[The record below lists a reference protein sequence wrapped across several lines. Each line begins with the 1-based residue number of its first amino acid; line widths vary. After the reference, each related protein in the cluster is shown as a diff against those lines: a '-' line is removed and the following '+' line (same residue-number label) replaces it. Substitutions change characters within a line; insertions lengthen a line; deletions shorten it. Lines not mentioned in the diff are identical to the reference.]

1 MKILITGANGFLGQH
16 LTLFLSALQ
25 YDVMAVSRGEN
36 RIPAKEIFDYA
47 SLDLTDKNAVDYLVT
62 SFRPDVIIHTAAM
75 SKPDECNN
83 DKPRCILQN
92 VTTTKYLLEA
102 VQNIMQPLFVYISTD
117 FVFGENGPHDEDEE
131 KAPLNFYGES
141 KLQSENLVEQ
151 SGLPYAIVRPVFIYG
166 ETWEGLRPSFLHWV
180 KNNLIQNKVIKVVSD
195 QQRTPTFVLDI
206 CKGIEKIISLQ
217 KTGVYHLAG
226 KNILSPYEMAMATA
240 EILGL
245 NAALIEKVTS
255 ETFIEPVQRAKK
267 SGLKIEKAINELG
280 YNPVSFKEGICHTFN
295 IV

>member
-16 LTLFLSALQ
+16 LTLFLSALR
-25 YDVMAVSRGEN
+25 YDVMAVSRGEC

-47 SLDLTDKNAVDYLVT
+47 SLDLTDATAVNYLIT
-62 SFRPDVIIHTAAM
+62 SFEPDVIIHTAAM

-83 DKPRCILQN
+83 DKPGCILQN

-102 VQNIMQPLFVYISTD
+102 ARNIMQPLFIYVSTD
-117 FVFGENGPHDEDEE
+117 FVFGENGPHDENEE

-141 KLQSENLVEQ
+141 KLQSEKLVEQ

-180 KNNLIQNKVIKVVSD
+180 KNNLVQNKAIKVVSD

-226 KNILSPYEMAMATA
+226 KNVLSPYEMAVATA

-255 ETFIEPVQRAKK
+255 ETFIEPVKRAKK

-280 YNPVSFKEGICHTFN
+280 YNPVDFKEGICHTFN